1 MKRSLNI
8 GILLVIALGVNA
20 QATDEISFYQSIW
33 GLEKQAIV
41 ESYMDLSE
49 AQATTFWPLYDDY
62 ELKRKELGKNKV
74 MILSDYATNYGSL
87 TGDQAKD
94 LINRAA
100 ANNIASQKLLKK
112 TFNKLSKTLD
122 PVTAAKFVQLE
133 NYFIVMI
140 QMSIQESI
148 PFIGELK

>member
-1 MKRSLNI
+1 MKRSLTI
-8 GILLVIALGVNA
+8 GIMFVMALGVKA
-20 QATDEISFYQSIW
+20 QITDEISFYQSIW

-41 ESYMDLSE
+41 KSYMDLSE
-49 AQATTFWPLYDDY
+49 AQATAFWPVYDSY
-62 ELKRKELGKNKV
+62 ELKRKEIGKDKV
-74 MILSDYATNYGSL
+74 MILSDYATNYNSL
-87 TGDQAKD
+87 SGDQAKD
-94 LINRAA
+94 LIHRAA

-112 TFNKLSKTLD
+112 TFNKLSKSLD

-148 PFIGELK
+148 PFIDEL